1 MSPKSRSEESSNVRP
16 EGVHSGE
23 SVSSEAD
30 QEGEVV
36 IATARNMP
44 RPSTTLPSPPK
55 GKVGKCVASLL
66 GDISSV
72 QSIEE
77 VERINKSAQ
86 AKTPIV
92 AVIQAVLAKAGGT
105 MTLEELAPEV
115 RKYWNRPFPTSPY
128 SPEELIYII
137 IKNSY
142 NIRVS

>member
-16 EGVHSGE
+16 EGVHPVE
-23 SVSSEAD
+23 AASSEGD

-44 RPSTTLPSPPK
+44 RPTTTLPSPPK

-77 VERINKSAQ
+77 VERINKSGQ

-115 RKYWNRPFPTSPY
+115 RKYWNRTFPTSPY

-137 IKNSY
+137 VKNSD